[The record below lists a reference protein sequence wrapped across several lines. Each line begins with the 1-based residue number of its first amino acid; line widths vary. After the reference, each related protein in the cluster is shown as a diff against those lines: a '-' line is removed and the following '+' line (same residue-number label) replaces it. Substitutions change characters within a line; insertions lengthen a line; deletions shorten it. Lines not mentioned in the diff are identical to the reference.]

1 MTDISPDP
9 MQVLRTVLETDNDA
23 LSELDEEC
31 SPTKTCRNMVGVTF
45 DGFAEPGSDIGAAWR
60 QKLARCVLQTKSKG
74 TLLDVRIEIS
84 NDQSSKRSLSQKCW

>member
-60 QKLARCVLQTKSKG
+60 QKLAREGKLRTSG
-74 TLLDVRIEIS
+74 ESLRDFALRS
-84 NDQSSKRSLSQKCW
+84 PDQV

>member
-1 MTDISPDP
+1 MTNISSDP

-60 QKLARCVLQTKSKG
+60 QKLAREGKLRTSGESLRDFVLRSP
-74 TLLDVRIEIS
+74 
-84 NDQSSKRSLSQKCW
+84 DQI

>member
-60 QKLARCVLQTKSKG
+60 QKLAREGKLLTSGESLRDFVLRSP
-74 TLLDVRIEIS
+74 
-84 NDQSSKRSLSQKCW
+84 DQV

>member
-60 QKLARCVLQTKSKG
+60 QKLAREGKLRTSGESLRDFVLRSP
-74 TLLDVRIEIS
+74 
-84 NDQSSKRSLSQKCW
+84 DQV

>member
-1 MTDISPDP
+1 MTNISPDP
-9 MQVLRTVLETDNDA
+9 MQILRTVLETDNEA

-60 QKLARCVLQTKSKG
+60 QKLAR
-74 TLLDVRIEIS
+74 
-84 NDQSSKRSLSQKCW
+84 

>member
-23 LSELDEEC
+23 LSEIDEEC

-60 QKLARCVLQTKSKG
+60 QKLAREGKLRTSGESLRDFVLRSP
-74 TLLDVRIEIS
+74 
-84 NDQSSKRSLSQKCW
+84 DQV

>member
-1 MTDISPDP
+1 MTSISPDP
-9 MQVLRTVLETDNDA
+9 MQVLRTVLETDNEA

-60 QKLARCVLQTKSKG
+60 QKLAREGKLRTSGESLRDFVLRSP
-74 TLLDVRIEIS
+74 
-84 NDQSSKRSLSQKCW
+84 DQV

>member
-60 QKLARCVLQTKSKG
+60 QKLAREGKLRTSGESLRDFVLRSP
-74 TLLDVRIEIS
+74 
-84 NDQSSKRSLSQKCW
+84 DQI

>member
-60 QKLARCVLQTKSKG
+60 QKLAREGKLRTSGESLRDFVL
-74 TLLDVRIEIS
+74 
-84 NDQSSKRSLSQKCW
+84 RSP

>member
-1 MTDISPDP
+1 MTSISPDP

-60 QKLARCVLQTKSKG
+60 QKLAREGKLRTSGESLRDFVLRSP
-74 TLLDVRIEIS
+74 
-84 NDQSSKRSLSQKCW
+84 DQV

>member
-1 MTDISPDP
+1 MTNISPDP
-9 MQVLRTVLETDNDA
+9 LQVLRTVLETDNEA

-60 QKLARCVLQTKSKG
+60 QKLAREGQLRTSGESLRDFVLRSP
-74 TLLDVRIEIS
+74 
-84 NDQSSKRSLSQKCW
+84 DQV

>member
-1 MTDISPDP
+1 MTNISPDP
-9 MQVLRTVLETDNDA
+9 MQVLRTVLETDNEA

-60 QKLARCVLQTKSKG
+60 QKLAREGKLRTSGESLRDFVLRSP
-74 TLLDVRIEIS
+74 
-84 NDQSSKRSLSQKCW
+84 DQV

>member
-1 MTDISPDP
+1 MTNISPDP
-9 MQVLRTVLETDNDA
+9 MQILRTVLETDNEA

-60 QKLARCVLQTKSKG
+60 QKLAREGKLRTSGESLRDFVLRSP
-74 TLLDVRIEIS
+74 
-84 NDQSSKRSLSQKCW
+84 DQV

>member
-23 LSELDEEC
+23 LGELDEEC

-60 QKLARCVLQTKSKG
+60 QKLAREGKLRTSGESLRDFVLRSP
-74 TLLDVRIEIS
+74 
-84 NDQSSKRSLSQKCW
+84 DQV

>member
-1 MTDISPDP
+1 MTNISPDP

-60 QKLARCVLQTKSKG
+60 QKLAREGKLRTSGESLRDFVL
-74 TLLDVRIEIS
+74 
-84 NDQSSKRSLSQKCW
+84 RSPNQA

>member
-31 SPTKTCRNMVGVTF
+31 SPTKTCRNKVGVTF

-60 QKLARCVLQTKSKG
+60 QKLAREGKLRTSGESLRDFVLRSP
-74 TLLDVRIEIS
+74 
-84 NDQSSKRSLSQKCW
+84 DQV